1 MPYKTSSGR
10 TVEYPYALAAKAQKN
25 GNDELRELIN
35 ATVKIFSELQYADNE
50 VVTLR
55 EEVRRLTAE
64 NNFMV
69 RIMENRDA

>member
-1 MPYKTSSGR
+1 MAYKTARGI
-10 TVEYPYALAAKAQKN
+10 TVEYPYALAAKAAKL
-25 GNDELRELIN
+25 GNDQMNELIN
-35 ATVKIFSELQYADNE
+35 DTVRIFHELQYADNE